1 MLKKFFSKVFTTERI
16 IWLILVV
23 AGILGVL
30 FFVNRSNNYEE
41 KYDNAVQN
49 NKAYVLQL
57 DKEKAQ
63 SNVFKLTVDQLSYYN
78 DSIVTTLNN
87 MRKELNIKDK
97 QLKQLSYIETELKKK
112 DTVFLKDTIFK
123 DINFNM
129 DTVIGD
135 GWISTKLS
143 MSYPNLIS
151 SETSVTSQKSIATFT
166 NKETVE
172 PPKKF
177 FLCRW
182 FQKKHTVLKVVVKEN
197 NPHVVN
203 QENVFIEIID

>member
-23 AGILGVL
+23 AGVLGVL
-30 FFVNRSNNYEE
+30 FFMNRSNNYEE

-78 DSIVTTLNN
+78 DSIVTALNN

-97 QLKQLSYIETELKKK
+97 QLKQLRTQYLKISILIWILLL
-112 DTVFLKDTIFK
+112 V
-123 DINFNM
+123 M
-129 DTVIGD
+129 DGLVQNYQCHIQ
-135 GWISTKLS
+135 I
-143 MSYPNLIS
+143 
-151 SETSVTSQKSIATFT
+151 
-166 NKETVE
+166 
-172 PPKKF
+172 
-177 FLCRW
+177 
-182 FQKKHTVLKVVVKEN
+182 
-197 NPHVVN
+197 
-203 QENVFIEIID
+203 